1 METYIM
7 LSFPDFPGMC
17 FASTRCAT
25 VEPGNTWDLAPFCG
39 RSTCVVSE
47 DTPPRLLELVEDC
60 GPLPLANPKCKL
72 DTDLKCKLLVSA
84 PSSSNEDN
92 YKLGKTRVAGN
103 DMPPRLLE
111 LIEDCGPLPLANPKC
126 KIETDKTNKTAP
138 FPGCCPIFTC
148 EDGAKLEYPE
158 LPTPAPEE
166 EKKEEKEEKPKA

>member
-1 METYIM
+1 MKYLVVFAVVALAFAAEEAKEEERPKTFRRLIPADV
-7 LSFPDFPGMC
+7 LRDFPGMC

-47 DTPPRLLELVEDC
+47 DQPPRLLELVEDC

-72 DTDLKCKLLVSA
+72 D
-84 PSSSNEDN
+84 
-92 YKLGKTRVAGN
+92 
-103 DMPPRLLE
+103 
-111 LIEDCGPLPLANPKC
+111 
-126 KIETDKTNKTAP
+126 TDKTNKTAP

-158 LPTPAPEE
+158 LPTPPPEE
-166 EKKEEKEEKPKA
+166 EKKEEEKKAKE